1 MTERLTLMAQL
12 FHPSSKV
19 IAKTSI
25 IIAVLVLGTF
35 ALTGTA
41 IFKSAYFTH
50 VEDPREQTVPFSHQ
64 HHVSGLGISCIYCHT
79 SVEESAFAGIPP
91 TQTCMSCH
99 SQVWTN
105 SPMLAP
111 VRESFR
117 TNHAL
122 QWQRVNKVGDFAY
135 FNHSIHVTKGIGC
148 QTCHGQVDQMPLTWR
163 AQTLYMGWCL
173 DCHRD
178 PAKFIRPRE
187 EVLNMNYQ
195 PTEDQSVIGPRLVSR
210 YHVNTKQLTDCS
222 ICHR

>member
-1 MTERLTLMAQL
+1 MAQF
-12 FHPSSKV
+12 FHPSSNV
-19 IAKTSI
+19 IAKASIVIVGLAAVVLLATS
-25 IIAVLVLGTF
+25 
-35 ALTGTA
+35 TG

-50 VEDPREQTVPFSHQ
+50 VEEPREQTVPFSHQ
-64 HHVSGLGISCIYCHT
+64 HHVAGLGISCIYCHT
-79 SVEESAFAGIPP
+79 SVEESAYAGIPP

-117 TNHAL
+117 TNRPL
-122 QWQRVNKVGDFAY
+122 KWQRVNKVADFAY
-135 FNHSIHVTKGIGC
+135 FNHSIHVAKGIGC
-148 QTCHGQVDQMPLTWR
+148 QTCHGQIDQMPLTWR

-187 EVLNMNYQ
+187 EVMSMTYQ
-195 PTEDQSVIGPRLVSR
+195 PPEPQDILGPKLVAL